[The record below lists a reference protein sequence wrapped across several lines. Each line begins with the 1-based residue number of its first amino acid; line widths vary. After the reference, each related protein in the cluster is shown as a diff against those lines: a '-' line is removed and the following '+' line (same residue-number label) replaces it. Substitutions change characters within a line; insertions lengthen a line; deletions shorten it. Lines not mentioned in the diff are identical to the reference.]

1 MSLSKCLPARAQ
13 AFIIAMM
20 AGLIAAGGFASA
32 QDYPTRPV
40 RVILAS
46 SAGGTS
52 DVFMRAVAEQFQ
64 QRTGQP
70 LVIENR
76 PGGAFN
82 IAARACTEA
91 VPDGYTL
98 CVMPNE
104 PVTYNLFLFKNI
116 DFDPDKGL
124 APITNLLF
132 MTQTLAVSQSLNVKN
147 LADLA
152 ALSKSKPRTLSYSSP
167 AHAQALFVERF
178 KGETGADLVRVPFR
192 GGGDAVTGLIS
203 GTTPV
208 VFIALGNLISHVRA
222 GTVQPLLVDSEK
234 RSTLIPDTPTL
245 LESGYRGDMTRSYF
259 GLFAPGGTSQAHIA
273 RIHSL
278 VAEIAADPSFADRHL
293 IQRGLEPAITKPEQF
308 AAFIK
313 QDRAASERIV
323 KASGL
328 EPQ

>member
-1 MSLSKCLPARAQ
+1 MSLSKCLPVRAQ
-13 AFIIAMM
+13 AFFVAAITSLMG
-20 AGLIAAGGFASA
+20 AGEFASA
-32 QDYPTRPV
+32 QDYPSRPI
-40 RVILAS
+40 RVIVAS

-64 QRTGQP
+64 KRTGQP

-76 PGGAFN
+76 SGGAFN

-91 VPDGYTL
+91 PPDGYTL

-104 PVTYNLFLFKNI
+104 PVTYNLFLFKNLG
-116 DFDPDKGL
+116 FDPDKGL

-132 MTQTLAVSQSLNVKN
+132 MTQTLAVSQSLNVKT
-147 LADLA
+147 LSELA
-152 ALSKSKPRTLSYSSP
+152 ALSKAKPRTLSYSSP

-178 KGETGADLVRVPFR
+178 KEETGADLVRVPFR
-192 GGGDAVTGLIS
+192 GGGDAVTGLLS

-208 VFIALGNLISHVRA
+208 VFIALSNLIGHVRA
-222 GTVQPLLVDSEK
+222 GSVQPLLVDSEK
-234 RSTLIPDTPTL
+234 RSTLISDIPTVF
-245 LESGYRGDMTRSYF
+245 EFGYRGDMTRSYF
-259 GLFAPGGTSQAHIA
+259 GLFAPGGTSRAHID
-273 RIHSL
+273 RIRDI
-278 VAEIAADPSFADRHL
+278 VADIVADASFTDRNL
-293 IQRGLEPAITKPEQF
+293 IQRGLEPAITTSEQF